1 MENHTL
7 KFIVIIIIAT
17 AATVASTTTT
27 TTITVESFPT
37 GYSEIVC

>member
-1 MENHTL
+1 MENPTL